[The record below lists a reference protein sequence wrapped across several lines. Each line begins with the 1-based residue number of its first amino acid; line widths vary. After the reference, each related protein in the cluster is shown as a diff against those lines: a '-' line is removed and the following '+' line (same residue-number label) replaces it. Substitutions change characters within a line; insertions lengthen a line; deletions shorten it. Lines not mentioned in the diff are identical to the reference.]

1 MSDDYEFHYTEAL
14 SVEEIS
20 KAVNEYTELRKEY
33 EEAKKISNE
42 KYADLKAVE
51 GKLCEYLEN
60 SGLDKFSLPKIGTV
74 SLVSSPQFTT
84 PKTLDDKE
92 ALFGYISKEYGD
104 EELKG
109 YLSINSRTLNSFLK
123 EEYDKKMLK
132 GENPHIPGVSSPTV
146 NKSLRFNK
154 ARS

>member
-1 MSDDYEFHYTEAL
+1 MSDDYEFHPTQSL
-14 SVEEIS
+14 SVDDLSE
-20 KAVNEYTELRKEY
+20 AVNHYTELRKQY
-33 EEAKKISNE
+33 EEAKKISNDRH
-42 KYADLKAVE
+42 ADLKIAE

-60 SGLDKFSLPKIGTV
+60 SGLDKFSMPNVGTV
-74 SLVSSPQFTT
+74 SLVSSLQFQT

-92 ALFGYISKEYGD
+92 ALFDYISKEYGD

-123 EEYDKKMLK
+123 EEYDKKMLS
-132 GENPHIPGVSSPTV
+132 GETPHIPGVSSPTV